1 MSSEKEES
9 SSTVKRKLSCFEH
22 FDALWFCYSPVYQMK
37 QYYRLGTL
45 DNCRGKWK
53 AWTDCLMLKT
63 KPKSQV
69 EEVLEAREK
78 SKKPHIWNFRTR
90 YEASQNW
97 QKMYGHL
104 DKPEW
109 GKSFCTNELLLP
121 YNFTG
126 GLEKET
132 FRDQIKFIP
141 NWRYQKA
148 RISFLFSAEPSHCFL
163 NWEDLAY

>member
-1 MSSEKEES
+1 MFDYCH
-9 SSTVKRKLSCFEH
+9 LSLLLLSLFQSYVHCIF
-22 FDALWFCYSPVYQMK
+22 V
-37 QYYRLGTL
+37 
-45 DNCRGKWK
+45 
-53 AWTDCLMLKT
+53 
-63 KPKSQV
+63 SQV
-69 EEVLEAREK
+69 FEWKQLSWVVFFHSSALKLNTFSQSNKLYVTHVQEVLKAREN

-148 RISFLFSAEPSHCFL
+148 RFSFLFSAKPSHWIL